1 MKKEKKSFM
10 IYVVVFTILSTVF
23 LFGCVHGDTEP
34 DAEGYY
40 NSTLL
45 ALNSVAAENDDVIN
59 IIHFSDD
66 ADLNIIYDEEANT
79 LQLVEI
85 AYKDSKSR
93 IVKTS
98 EKFDSSLWEESATHT
113 ASFAFECESAF
124 FELGLMVS
132 KNPEDNL
139 GPGEV
144 YEMQNGYYLCRTK
157 YKIAP

>member
-1 MKKEKKSFM
+1 MWNKIEDDYRLQYKMQCK
-10 IYVVVFTILSTVF
+10 
-23 LFGCVHGDTEP
+23 
-34 DAEGYY
+34 

-45 ALNSVAAENDDVIN
+45 ALNSVAVENDDVIN

-85 AYKDSKSR
+85 AHKDSKSR

-139 GPGEV
+139 GPGEA